1 MMLLTEAQNEA
12 LKRMPCYHIVAHLE
26 TGALVVI
33 FDRAASLWMVVDS
46 EGRVYAF
53 SRYLEKIQSH

>member
-1 MMLLTEAQNEA
+1 MMVTEAQTEA
-12 LKRMPCYHIVAHLE
+12 LKRMPHYHVVAHLE

-33 FDRAASLWMVVDS
+33 FDKAESLWMVVDS
-46 EGRVYAF
+46 EGRIYAF

>member
-1 MMLLTEAQNEA
+1 MLVTEAQNET

-33 FDRAASLWMVVDS
+33 FDKAESLWVVIDS
-46 EGRVYAF
+46 EGRTYAF
-53 SRYLEKIQSH
+53 SRYLEKIQRH